1 MTSIIKRRSSVRR
14 RTFSLAAPTL
24 SASAQSDTTILLGW
38 SNVAGEDGYSLERS
52 PNGVSGWSV
61 IYTAAANVT
70 AFLDTLLTAATIYYY
85 RVRAFTTGPVYG
97 PYSNIANATTFVV
110 PPPGGSLPFS
120 NETITS
126 PEITPYRVI
135 FTDDSLNYSGFEGV
149 LLNDLH
155 TILTTATVA
164 EYIGGSLSKFR
175 AVMGVSDL
183 SDFSTAEILTLNYSQ
198 VSPAWSG
205 TSSYPNDIGIIVAD
219 APGFTVSAERQ
230 PIEYSA
236 APDTTPYGGE
246 YFYPPSTS
254 VVWSSNLDQS
264 GGTPS
269 VFTVE
274 EGTKGEVMSDGVL
287 DGYGFGTDYTNI
299 GVTFT
304 DTNQGSSGSGLIVAG
319 YVTNYFVAGV
329 FLFTDD
335 TYGVAVFT
343 RVSYNS
349 NWIYSVTGINPII
362 YP

>member
-1 MTSIIKRRSSVRR
+1 MRR
-14 RTFSLAAPTL
+14 RRKRLDIYSSGGLAAPTL
-24 SASAQSDTTILLGW
+24 TATAISDTQIFLTWTNI
-38 SNVAGEDGYSLERS
+38 VGEDGYSLERS
-52 PNGVSGWSV
+52 PNGVSGWTV
-61 IYTAAANVT
+61 VYTAAANIT
-70 AFLDTLLTAATIYYY
+70 SRTDGGLTAATTYYY
-85 RVRAFTTGPVYG
+85 RVRGFTTGPVYG

-110 PPPGGSLPFS
+110 PPPGGSLPF
-120 NETITS
+120 EGGTITS
-126 PEITPYRVI
+126 PDITPYRVI
-135 FTDDSLNYSGFEGV
+135 FTDSDLNYTGFEGV

-164 EYIGGSLSKFR
+164 EYIGASITKFR

-183 SDFSTAEILTLNYSQ
+183 GDFSTAEILTLNYTQ

-205 TSSYPNDIGIIVAD
+205 TSSFPNDIGIIVAD
-219 APGFTVSAERQ
+219 SPGFSVSIERQ

-264 GGTPS
+264 GVSPS

-274 EGTKGEVMSDGVL
+274 EGTKGEVISDGAL
-287 DGYGFGTDYTNI
+287 DLYGFGTDYTNI
-299 GVTFT
+299 GVTFSG
-304 DTNQGSSGSGLIVAG
+304 TNQGAYGSGMIVAG

-335 TYGVAVFT
+335 TYGLAVFT

-349 NWIYSVTGINPII
+349 NWLYSATGINPII